1 MRILAD
7 ENFPREIVEAF
18 RTGGHDVLWARRDCI
33 GWKDTALLNLAESDS
48 RILLT
53 FDKDF
58 QQLALQRRVPLKRS
72 GVVLFRVHPATTQTL
87 NPLVRMFLE
96 LPDTGTGRISL
107 ITPGG
112 IQMIP
117 PRRK

>member
-7 ENFPREIVEAF
+7 ENFPKEFVVELRAA
-18 RTGGHDVLWARRDCI
+18 GYDVRWARTDCI
-33 GWKDTALLNLAESDS
+33 GWKDTALLDLAESES

-58 QQLALQRRVPLKRS
+58 SQIVTQRRVPLKQS
-72 GVVLFRVHPATTQTL
+72 GVVLFRVHPANAQTL
-87 NPLVRMFLE
+87 KPLIRTFLE
-96 LPDTGTGRISL
+96 SSNTWTGRVTVIARGTIHSVL
-107 ITPGG
+107 
-112 IQMIP
+112 